1 VIVDPSRMWLTVNV
15 RQEDASHVDL
25 AQTVLFKADG
35 HPDEF
40 HGQVSWISMSVD
52 EKTRTVR
59 IRADLENPDGRL
71 RANTFGTGR
80 IVLRQEKSAMV
91 VPNEAVQS
99 DGDCQIVFVRN
110 KRFFEADAPKL
121 FHVRKV
127 RLGARNDKYTEILA
141 GVLPGEVVATKGSA
155 ALKAQLLKNSLG
167 EG

>member
-1 VIVDPSRMWLTVNV
+1 
-15 RQEDASHVDL
+15 
-25 AQTVLFKADG
+25 
-35 HPDEF
+35 
-40 HGQVSWISMSVD
+40 
-52 EKTRTVR
+52 
-59 IRADLENPDGRL
+59 
-71 RANTFGTGR
+71 
-80 IVLRQEKSAMV
+80 MV